1 LLRLAWTEDKM
12 LEPRREAWRLVE
24 RERGR
29 IWMVADA
36 LIRHRHL
43 TATDVRWLKA
53 GSVPEPANRSV

>member
-1 LLRLAWTEDKM
+1 M